1 MPHKPRSDSRIF
13 DRHWA
18 LGIFLLLPLVGSW
31 LLYDARQEKQR
42 LIETQFIHELSTI
55 YQASLETYGKATA
68 VLFSERIRQPEIL
81 TLMEEASQNEG
92 DAQIPQRAR
101 LYQLLSPT
109 YRSMVELGIRQL
121 HFQTANGDSFLR
133 FHEPQQYGDNLLNIR
148 PSIRRAQQEKRQISG
163 FEAGRVKSGFRFV
176 HPLLQNDTLIGSVET
191 SVSFLTIRDAM
202 HTLSPAREF
211 HFVLSRQKTLPIL
224 FTSEE
229 WLYGTSIIHQDFLV
243 EDPQVRL
250 PDSSPPPSAQIE
262 AINRQLAAFPAVQ
275 DGMRQYQTFSQSIKH
290 DGQVWTVSFLPVE
303 DVSGEPTAY
312 LISYSPAPYIAVLQ
326 KEFITQMILM
336 LVALTILLI
345 LLLRLLKSREQL
357 AHEQKNL
364 IAVTETMGD
373 GLYVLD
379 QNGRVTLVNAAALEL
394 LGFQREALVGQI
406 GHYLF
411 HRHGLDGSGPL
422 EECPIFQTVR
432 VGLHF
437 FGEERFTRAD
447 GSVLTVEVSS
457 TPLYHN
463 DVITGSV
470 TAFRDITQ
478 RKEDEERL
486 RQAIASA
493 ESANE
498 AKSLFVA
505 NMSHEIRTPMNGI
518 IGLTTLTLDSE
529 LDATQR
535 QYLELVRQSA
545 ESLMIILNDILDFS
559 KMEAG
564 RMTLEK
570 TPFNLRQLALS
581 TTRVLSARAAEK
593 GLEILLDID
602 PGVPDGLI
610 GDPGRLRQVLLNLI
624 GNAIKFT
631 ERGDV
636 TLRICELPEP
646 SESTACRLKI
656 SVIDTGIGIPSEKQA
671 SIFDAFGQADASVTR
686 RFGGTGLGLTIS
698 REIVRLMGGEL
709 SLDSKPG
716 QGSDFHF
723 VVELSVD
730 PNISLPPLP
739 PAIEPSSIW
748 LLAIEHPRLRHLLA
762 ACLRRQARQVLLCS
776 TSVELR
782 HALLQ
787 AHDKDDATGF
797 SVLVAEQA
805 WLPSNIADMPLYRKG
820 LRTGAVVLALTSMST
835 TSNSSSRGFASREI
849 PKPLL
854 PEELI
859 IAEHEVRTI
868 DRRPGERR
876 ARITSE
882 DKENVTAF
890 EKNQENG
897 LSILLVEDNPINQR
911 LAVALLE
918 KQGHRIDLAVHG
930 QEALEILE
938 TKRFDLVLMDV
949 QMPVLDGLEATRQW
963 RAREKALQRQ
973 ALPIVAM
980 TANAMA
986 GDRDV
991 CLAAGMNGYIAKPIN
1006 VTRLKEEISRVLN
1019 LDNQEPNQ

>member
-1 MPHKPRSDSRIF
+1 MPNKPKPESKIF
-13 DRHWA
+13 DRRWA

-42 LIETQFIHELSTI
+42 LIEAQFIQELATI
-55 YQASLETYGKATA
+55 YQASLETYSKATA
-68 VLFSERIRQPEIL
+68 ILFAERIRQQEIL
-81 TLMEEASQNEG
+81 SLMEQASGNEG

-109 YRSMVELGIRQL
+109 YRSLRQLGIRQL
-121 HFQTANGDSFLR
+121 HFQTAGGDSFLR
-133 FHEPQQYGDNLLNIR
+133 FHEPQKYGDNLLNIR
-148 PSIRRAQQEKRQISG
+148 PSIRLAQQEKRPVAG

-176 HPLLQNDTLIGSVET
+176 HPLLQGDTLVGSVET

-202 HTLSPAREF
+202 HKLSPSHEF
-211 HFVLSRQKTLPIL
+211 HFVLSREKTLPIL

-229 WLYGTSIIHQDFLV
+229 WLYGKSSLHENFLV

-250 PDSSPPPSAQIE
+250 PDSPPPPSAHVE
-262 AINRQLAAFPAVQ
+262 ALNLKLASLPAVQ
-275 DGMRQYQTFSQSIKH
+275 NGMRQYQAFAQSVIQ
-290 DGQVWTVSFLPVE
+290 DGDAWMVSFLPVN
-303 DVSGEPTAY
+303 DVSGDPTAY
-312 LISYSPAPYIAVLQ
+312 IIAYAPAPQIAVLQ
-326 KEFITQMILM
+326 REFHTQMVL
-336 LVALTILLI
+336 LLTALAVLLF

-357 AHEQKNL
+357 AQEQQNL

-379 QNGRVTLVNAAALEL
+379 AQGRVTLVNAAALAL
-394 LGFQREALVGQI
+394 LGFERNKLLGQV

-422 EECPIFQTVR
+422 EECPIYQAVR
-432 VGLHF
+432 AGRHF

-447 GSVLTVEVSS
+447 GSILTVEVSS
-457 TPLYHN
+457 TALYHN
-463 DVITGSV
+463 GALTGSV

-478 RKEDEERL
+478 RKADEERL
-486 RQAIASA
+486 RQAIADA
-493 ESANE
+493 NAANE
-498 AKSLFVA
+498 AKSAFVA

-545 ESLMIILNDILDFS
+545 DSLMTILNDILDFS

-564 RMTLEK
+564 RMVLEA
-570 TPFNLRQLALS
+570 TPFRLRELALG

-593 GLEILLDID
+593 GLEILLDIHA
-602 PGVPDGLI
+602 GIPDGLI

-631 ERGDV
+631 ETGEV
-636 TLRICELPEP
+636 TLVVRQ
-646 SESTACRLKI
+646 SDTSANAGACQLHI
-656 SVIDTGIGIPSEKQA
+656 SVMDTGIGIPAEKQA

-709 SLDSKPG
+709 QLESVPG
-716 QGSDFHF
+716 EGSNFHF
-723 VVELSVD
+723 SVDFPVD
-730 PNISLPPLP
+730 PNFLPKTLP
-739 PAIEPSSIW
+739 AAQEADGIW
-748 LLAIEHPRLRHLLA
+748 LIATGHPHLQQLLA
-762 ACLRRQARQVLLCS
+762 NGLALHGRQVRLCESADDLRLTLKQAENQSSFS
-776 TSVELR
+776 T
-782 HALLQ
+782 
-787 AHDKDDATGF
+787 
-797 SVLVAEQA
+797 LVAELD
-805 WLPSNIADMPLYRKG
+805 WLPHDIADMPLYRKG
-820 LRTGAVVLALTSMST
+820 LRSGAVVLAMTSMSNAGNPT
-835 TSNSSSRGFASREI
+835 GRGFAAREI

-859 IAEHEVRTI
+859 IAEYEVRTI

-876 ARITSE
+876 AISTEAAETTCSPASKPLE
-882 DKENVTAF
+882 S
-890 EKNQENG
+890 G
-897 LSILLVEDNPINQR
+897 LHLLLVEDNPINQR

-918 KQGHRIDLAVHG
+918 KQKHRVDIAVHG
-930 QEALEILE
+930 QEALEMLE
-938 TKRFDLVLMDV
+938 TTDFDLILMDV

-963 RAREKALQRQ
+963 RKREQALQRPR
-973 ALPIVAM
+973 LPIVAM

-986 GDRDV
+986 GDRDA
-991 CLAAGMNGYIAKPIN
+991 CLNAGMDGYISKPIN
-1006 VTRLKEEISRVLN
+1006 IVRLNEEIQRVLALN
-1019 LDNQEPNQ
+1019 LERSR